1 MELDMYQSS
10 YMIDY
15 KPYGK
20 HKYSMVTPQEVGM
33 HSILCS
39 VTHWTPLHFSFVVS
53 MDIVALAYDNMH
65 RQDVKGLI
73 IIIVNLIESKSDT
86 QREVETERS
95 LLFANS
101 LPQMLQQP
109 GWAYQI

>member
-1 MELDMYQSS
+1 
-10 YMIDY
+10 
-15 KPYGK
+15 
-20 HKYSMVTPQEVGM
+20 
-33 HSILCS
+33 
-39 VTHWTPLHFSFVVS
+39 